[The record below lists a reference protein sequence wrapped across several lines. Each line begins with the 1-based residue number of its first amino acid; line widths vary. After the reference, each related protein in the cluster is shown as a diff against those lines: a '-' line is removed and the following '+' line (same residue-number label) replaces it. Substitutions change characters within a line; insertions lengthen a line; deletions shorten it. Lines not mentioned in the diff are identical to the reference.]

1 MLEHKLILLG
11 PQRLQPTL
19 DRAIES
25 LGVMGR
31 IAAVTAG
38 WEERESEDQ
47 ELREHLGGRTLNLAA
62 HARAEDVLQRDPE
75 LGQALR
81 ARHDTLRRV
90 QELYRMRLVHAMEA
104 ARELLRRRAANAP
117 ALAGATVG
125 TALALA
131 AAGASGA
138 HAPQAAPPASELL
151 RAAIDEECS
160 DAIRALRELD
170 AHHLRRVRAVHE
182 EFEARWRP
190 FEREA
195 VARHRA
201 ELAEVLA
208 QCEALCIAGGH
219 VTILLNRL
227 RLFGIVEL
235 ARALPIVA
243 WSAGAMVLAERIVL
257 FHDSPPQG
265 AGDPEVLEIGL
276 GCYSGVLPLP
286 HADKR
291 LRLADEAR
299 VALFARRFEPD
310 HCALLTSRTR
320 LDWDGARW
328 SANEE
333 TRRLASDG
341 SLCAAGTP

>member
-1 MLEHKLILLG
+1 MRTSKLILLG

-25 LGVMGR
+25 LGVTGR

-75 LGQALR
+75 LGTALR

-104 ARELLRRRAANAP
+104 ARELLRRRAAHAP
-117 ALAGATVG
+117 ALAGASLG
-125 TALALA
+125 TESASP
-131 AAGASGA
+131 GAP
-138 HAPQAAPPASELL
+138 APSELL
-151 RAAIDEECS
+151 RAAIDEECG

-195 VARHRA
+195 VARHRE
-201 ELAEVLA
+201 ELGRALA

-243 WSAGAMVLAERIVL
+243 WSAGSMVLGERIVL

-276 GCYSGVLPLP
+276 GSYTGVLPLP

-291 LRLADEAR
+291 LRLGDAAR

-310 HCALLTSRTR
+310 RCALLTSRTR
-320 LDWDGARW
+320 LDWDGRRW
-328 SANEE
+328 TANEE

-341 SLCAAGTP
+341 SLCAAGLP

>member
-1 MLEHKLILLG
+1 MRKPPPKLILLG
-11 PQRLQPTL
+11 PQRLLPTL
-19 DRAIES
+19 DRAIDS
-25 LGVMGR
+25 LGVTGR

-62 HARAEDVLQRDPE
+62 HARAEDVLQSDPE

-104 ARELLRRRAANAP
+104 ARELLRRRAANALAP
-117 ALAGATVG
+117 ALAVGA
-125 TALALA
+125 ANDARA
-131 AAGASGA
+131 A
-138 HAPQAAPPASELL
+138 QAAPVASEVL
-151 RAAIDEECS
+151 RSAIDEECG

-190 FEREA
+190 FERAA
-195 VARHRA
+195 VARHRD
-201 ELAEVLA
+201 ELKAALGE
-208 QCEALCIAGGH
+208 CEALCIAGGH

-243 WSAGAMVLAERIVL
+243 WSAGAMVLGERIVL

-265 AGDPEVLEIGL
+265 AGDPEVLEIGI
-276 GCYSGVLPLP
+276 GRYAGVLPLP

-291 LRLADEAR
+291 LRLTDAAR

-310 HCALLTSRTR
+310 RCALLTSKTR
-320 LDWDGARW
+320 LDWDGAHW
-328 SANEE
+328 SAHED

-341 SLCAAGTP
+341 SLCWAGTP